1 MQKPAF
7 LANLTR
13 AIGLLSLEEIEL
25 KDESLAKVLDMVRQ
39 AHHKREKVN
48 NFNPASVHP
57 ELVEG

>member
-1 MQKPAF
+1 
-7 LANLTR
+7 LAHDFAKTT
-13 AIGLLSLEEIEL
+13 EP
-25 KDESLAKVLDMVRQ
+25 LAKVLDMVRQ